1 MGRAAAPY
9 AMSELFGGVDNLHAT
24 LDYHMFRHN
33 MLASNLAHVDTPGYV
48 PKDVS
53 RDDMSFDGKL
63 QLAVSGS
70 TSAAPSPGAIPAGPS
85 YTVFDDPSPS
95 ATGLD
100 KNSVSLDRE
109 AAKVAANQIRYD
121 VVSVLAHS
129 ELADLEFAANDGRG

>member
-1 MGRAAAPY
+1 
-9 AMSELFGGVDNLHAT
+9 MSELFGGVDRLHAT

-53 RDDMSFDGKL
+53 RDDTSFDNQL
-63 QLAVSGS
+63 Q
-70 TSAAPSPGAIPAGPS
+70 AAASKGNAGPAPGAIALGPS

>member
-1 MGRAAAPY
+1 MS
-9 AMSELFGGVDNLHAT
+9 SELFGGVDRLHAT

-53 RDDMSFDGKL
+53 REDSFDGKL
-63 QLAVSGS
+63 QLASANASSGG
-70 TSAAPSPGAIPAGPS
+70 AATPGALPVTPD

-121 VVSVLAHS
+121 VVSVLARS
-129 ELADLEFAANDGRG
+129 ELTDLEFAANDGRG

>member
-1 MGRAAAPY
+1 
-9 AMSELFGGVDNLHAT
+9 MSELFGGVDRLQAT

-48 PKDVS
+48 PKDVG

-63 QLAVSGS
+63 QLAASSSSG
-70 TSAAPSPGAIPAGPS
+70 AAAAGAASLGPS
-85 YTVFDDPSPS
+85 YAVFDDPSPS

>member
-1 MGRAAAPY
+1 
-9 AMSELFGGVDNLHAT
+9 MSELFGGVDNLRAT

-48 PKDVS
+48 PKDAS
-53 RDDMSFDGKL
+53 RDETFGGTLEM
-63 QLAVSGS
+63 AVAKSGS
-70 TSAAPSPGAIPAGPS
+70 TSGATSSTAPIALGPS

-95 ATGLD
+95 ATALD

-129 ELADLEFAANDGRG
+129 ELTDLEFAANDGRGG

>member
-1 MGRAAAPY
+1 
-9 AMSELFGGVDNLHAT
+9 
-24 LDYHMFRHN
+24 MFRHN
-33 MLASNLAHVDTPGYV
+33 LLASNLAHVDTPGYV
-48 PKDVS
+48 PKDVG
-53 RDDMSFDGKL
+53 RDDTTFDSKL
-63 QLAVSGS
+63 ELASSSSSGS
-70 TSAAPSPGAIPAGPS
+70 TAPGSIPLGPS

>member
-1 MGRAAAPY
+1 MNPAPAPL
-9 AMSELFGGVDNLHAT
+9 AMSELFGGVDKLHAS

-48 PKDVS
+48 PKDVA
-53 RDDMSFDGKL
+53 RDDTSFDNKL
-63 QLAVSGS
+63 QAEVARSS
-70 TSAAPSPGAIPAGPS
+70 NAAAPGSIPLGPS
-85 YTVFDDPSPS
+85 YAVFDDPSPS

-129 ELADLEFAANDGRG
+129 ELSDLEFAANDGRG

>member
-1 MGRAAAPY
+1 
-9 AMSELFGGVDNLHAT
+9 MSELFGGVDNLHAT

-48 PKDVS
+48 PKDVA
-53 RDDMSFDGKL
+53 RDDMSFDSKL
-63 QLAVSGS
+63 QLEVTKGGAAGASPS
-70 TSAAPSPGAIPAGPS
+70 TSGAIPLGPS

>member
-1 MGRAAAPY
+1 MDPAPAPL
-9 AMSELFGGVDNLHAT
+9 AMSELFGGVDKLHAT

-63 QLAVSGS
+63 QLEVAKSSSSEAAGS
-70 TSAAPSPGAIPAGPS
+70 IPVGPS

-95 ATGLD
+95 ASGLD

-129 ELADLEFAANDGRG
+129 ELADLEFAANDGKG

>member
-1 MGRAAAPY
+1 
-9 AMSELFGGVDNLHAT
+9 MSELFGGVDNLHAT
-24 LDYHMFRHN
+24 LDYHMYRHN

-53 RDDMSFDGKL
+53 RDSMSFDNKL
-63 QLAVSGS
+63 QLA
-70 TSAAPSPGAIPAGPS
+70 SAAPTSSSNPAKTIPLGPD

-109 AAKVAANQIRYD
+109 AAKVASNQIRYD
-121 VVSVLAHS
+121 VVSVLAKS